1 METMETFKQEQKKQ
15 QIDSQL
21 NQNSIKE
28 MQQQAVPLQLQQ
40 EQQKNQEEQQN
51 DLPVYAQV
59 QVLDREQRI
68 RDAVNGRTISEILTA
83 EVADTDSAEM
93 AAVKDK
99 ITICNELLNREV
111 TLPADAEDIQ
121 EQLRILELG
130 YLEAISACQYYCD
143 HRNPM
148 FAEGKLRKKA
158 VSDTLELLKREMQL
172 LPELHKLTEEQSEH
186 GEKIKFTDLIA
197 QAGVMQADA
206 QAAKE
211 QQNGRKRAVPEDPV
225 ESLTYKDFARI
236 LASDDADSL
245 EFRGQSLRV
254 VRNGIL
260 SKPAN
265 ATSESNRKMI
275 ERFIT
280 VAIRQI
286 EQRQELSE
294 EQKTNMKLRLQYQLN
309 IKFLD
314 TQAGTISI
322 GKLRE
327 TMEMINRLSSD
338 VDCALQRD
346 KHVSPMEHRLAMAV
360 NENLAI
366 PTEKEVKTKA
376 VNKRLQDILEEAR
389 KAGFK
394 IPPVSE
400 NDMNYI
406 VAGRLYAIRD
416 EVFHNMQRI
425 YQSMSCLNGGKAADF
440 NILAADKKTMNCM
453 IALSIARMTSATS
466 AGVESAR
473 YQAQTYMSH
482 VAFVHC
488 GNPSLKNEFIKTRI
502 LLLSGGG
509 NGLYKQV
516 LQQITGTKSWK
527 NQIERVQ
534 NGMHN
539 LREVCSLLEKLSDM
553 QSRAFCKG
561 LSKEEAEQL
570 QEIGAQLQSITDQ
583 ENIIKDMRLVAEN
596 MKGTRFADGFKQLQ
610 KLIEEPAVFIES
622 TRKIARA
629 TTIKEQKQDI
639 LEESPLARIQAET
652 RKQLGI
658 TDEVPHV
665 KQYETGEVLSNL
677 QGRGKEIA
685 AVLLQEKKPSELIR
699 KSGDETAKSIA
710 ALYYALHSLKLGD
723 AWADV
728 SVAGVKFRLAQRE
741 NGDVELKIGGQR
753 IPMPYSTAFLMLR
766 LEQDISENVD
776 KYSDKL
782 AADILQDEFEQTKQ
796 RILNQS
802 ENTENAPR
810 TIFLNVL
817 KQKTGLDA
825 AFFRN
830 TSVDALSQM
839 AEYALKGMMD
849 REDVEQLVKSQEDS
863 NQVMLNEKDTLEM
876 IRVMEQQKKQ
886 NAEQTVIMEEKKQQ
900 SETDERQWEPE
911 EAELIELISD
921 MIFSKDTWKTDMEQ
935 RKPADRLRRVLYEHS
950 ELLAKIIK
958 KPQLIDQTFG
968 KLQLPGVEDM
978 AAVVKQQFEELTQNE
993 GMSKLRMLEQKNVT
1007 LIFRAVLGDEQDMKN
1022 AQPAIKAIK
1031 ALMSFSNTLGN
1042 FSSLLFGGAKQEE
1055 EVNVEE
1061 MLLEQKASMLDK
1073 FEEMEKSLDAQ
1084 TKAQVNKIQ
1093 EQINQSVNE
1102 VFDAKT
1108 QKKRFIEDM
1117 KLDEILEQNVK
1128 GQEGQGKFFK
1138 LVLTQ
1143 YFERACTMDQRA
1155 MIASALRDAK
1165 PGQLKEGEKL
1175 NEEEQTRQMGA
1186 FLGGFLKGAGPLL
1199 HKILQGLPTEGMP
1212 ESLKVAI
1219 GDMKSRLSPIAPEI
1233 VKARMNKMI
1242 MNSKGMITRIEV
1254 QRSLGAAS
1262 IGQAFLCKIYGP
1274 NLEEEGK
1281 DVVIKLLRPDVQN
1294 HMEREKSFIL
1304 ECAENTSA
1312 GMLKT
1317 FQGQLQAIEQEL
1329 DLRVEARNVEYGK
1342 IYNKG
1347 PKTVQSMKTVN
1358 LVNPDT
1364 NALMLEKAPGTTVD
1378 KYMEEVRAEYE
1389 KIKKEYELTRNRDG
1403 GYAAM
1408 RKLHQLKASLKKRQG
1423 YVAELAKKW
1432 IVAGIY
1438 EEGFYHGDL
1447 HAGNIMVDDTCATVI
1462 DYGNATKITKEQQ
1475 TSILHMVCAAQA
1487 KNIDGF
1493 RHHFHLLLS
1502 PESEETYQQKKNEF
1516 NEMLGIVLFKK
1527 GDVGARIAVA
1537 LAEAQ
1542 KLGLEL
1548 PAPIH
1553 NFSQCQI
1560 RLKNTVDDMGTQ
1572 LKEMNSKLQEMYEYK
1587 AETQDNVDYFAL
1599 MKEDILDNIEAHVL
1613 FQEKKTRE
1621 NPVPLD
1627 TLVKNKLHE
1636 TKPFDLKSYKRE
1648 MTTVPAGMG
1657 RLTLLHKHIQRLKGI
1672 CMIAQ
1677 TGIEQQ
1683 GETRAQVMQMCKKQ
1697 LDDFYNGMVED
1708 FQTNTE
1714 EFAQL
1719 KDKIKNYLD
1728 QPDITIEKLNSYV
1741 NEIMAVP
1748 KNEMIDTYLGSLS
1761 AVLQLRQDKNTDKET
1776 LKAAQET
1783 LYGEAKKLY
1792 EQEAASPYQKLQRY
1806 LLRQEGTEQ
1815 EALVWMLEKMF
1826 EDQDNHGEE
1835 LRQAYERIMEMKKN
1849 QEPLDGESEPVTAFM
1864 NLFENVMIQRAHQI
1878 DEMGKDSEKT
1888 RPQSFYDVMGDV
1900 ILERLKST
1908 ASSLGLKGLYRYTW
1922 KTNKKPKLKG
1932 AAAERRR
1939 RKRESENVLTNMMD
1953 VNRVMFN
1960 ITIQMQMLQEETDES
1975 RKQQI
1980 QETIDNMVMEDL
1992 PEQINLVEL
2001 PDEDTE
2007 KVMAELQL
2015 YPEDHKYVHL
2025 YNACKMLE
2033 DIYKDQLQYTSS
2045 DRWTEEDWEDIVETM
2060 RNAS

>member
-1 METMETFKQEQKKQ
+1 METMETFRQEQKKQ

-21 NQNSIKE
+21 NQDSIKE
-28 MQQQAVPLQLQQ
+28 MQQDVPLQLPQ

-51 DLPVYAQV
+51 ALPVYAQV
-59 QVLDREQRI
+59 QVLDREQRV
-68 RDAVNGRTISEILTA
+68 RDAVNGRTISAILTA
-83 EVADTDSAEM
+83 EVTDTDSAEM

-99 ITICNELLNREV
+99 IIICNALLSREV
-111 TLPADAEDIQ
+111 ALPADAEDIQ
-121 EQLRILELG
+121 EQIRILELG

-158 VSDTLELLKREMQL
+158 VSDTLELLKKEMQL
-172 LPELHKLTEEQSEH
+172 LPELHKLTEEQPEH
-186 GEKIKFTDLIA
+186 GEKVKFINLIA

-211 QQNGRKRAVPEDPV
+211 QQNGRKRVVPEDPV
-225 ESLTYKDFARI
+225 ESLTYKDFAKI
-236 LASDDADSL
+236 LTSDDADSL

-265 ATSESNRKMI
+265 VTSESNRKMV

-294 EQKTNMKLRLQYQLN
+294 EQKANMKLRLQYQLN

-314 TQAGTISI
+314 TQAGTVSIS
-322 GKLRE
+322 KLRQ
-327 TMEMINRLSSD
+327 TMEMIDRLSSD

-366 PTEKEVKTKA
+366 PTEKDIKGKA
-376 VNKRLQDILEEAR
+376 IHKKLQDILEETR
-389 KAGFK
+389 KAGIK

-400 NDMNYI
+400 DDMNYI

-440 NILAADKKTMNCM
+440 NTLAADKKTMNCM
-453 IALSIARMTSATS
+453 IALSIARMTAATS
-466 AGVESAR
+466 AGAEAAR
-473 YQAQTYMSH
+473 YQSQTYMSH
-482 VAFVHC
+482 IAFVHC
-488 GNPSLKNEFIKTRI
+488 GNPSLENEFMKTRI
-502 LLLSGGG
+502 SLLSGGG
-509 NGLYKQV
+509 NGLYQQV
-516 LQQITGTKSWK
+516 LQQFTKTKSWK
-527 NQIERVQ
+527 NQTDRIQ

-561 LSKEEAEQL
+561 LTKEEAERI
-570 QEIGAQLQSITDQ
+570 QEIGAQLQSITNQ
-583 ENIIKDMRLVAEN
+583 ETVVNDMRLVAEN

-610 KLIEEPAVFIES
+610 KLIEEPAVFTES

-629 TTIKEQKQDI
+629 TIIKEQKQDI

-658 TDEVPHV
+658 TDGTPHV
-665 KQYETGEVLSNL
+665 KQYETSEVLSNL
-677 QGRGKEIA
+677 QGMDKEIA

-710 ALYYALHSLKLGD
+710 ALYYALRSLKLGD

-728 SVAGVKFRLAQRE
+728 LVAGVKLKLTQRE
-741 NGDVELKIGGQR
+741 NGDVELKIGAQR
-753 IPMPYSTAFLMLR
+753 IPMPYSVAFLMLR

-782 AADILQDEFEQTKQ
+782 AGDILQDTFEQTKQ

-802 ENTENAPR
+802 ENMEDAPR
-810 TIFLNVL
+810 TVFLNVL

-830 TSVDALSQM
+830 TSVDTLSQM

-849 REDVEQLVKSQEDS
+849 REDVEQLVESQEDS

-876 IRVMEQQKKQ
+876 IQVMEQQKKQ
-886 NAEQTVIMEEKKQQ
+886 ENAGQAVIMEEKKQQ
-900 SETDERQWEPE
+900 SETDGKQWEPE

-935 RKPADRLRRVLYEHS
+935 RKPADRLRMVMYEHS
-950 ELLAKIIK
+950 ELLAKMIK

-968 KLQLPGVEDM
+968 KLQLPGVKDM
-978 AAVVKQQFEELTQNE
+978 ADVIKQQFEELTQNE
-993 GMSKLRMLEQKNVT
+993 GMSKLRMLDQKNVT

-1031 ALMSFSNTLGN
+1031 TLMSFSKTLGN
-1042 FSSLLFGGAKQEE
+1042 FTSFLFGGAKQKE

-1061 MLLEQKASMLDK
+1061 MLLEQKAGMLDK
-1073 FEEMEKSLDAQ
+1073 LEEMEESLDEQ

-1102 VFDAKT
+1102 VFDAKA
-1108 QKKRFIEDM
+1108 QKNRFIEDM

-1128 GQEGQGKFFK
+1128 GQEGQGKFFR

-1175 NEEEQTRQMGA
+1175 SEEEQTRQMGA

-1212 ESLKVAI
+1212 ESLKIAI

-1233 VKARMNKMI
+1233 VKARMNKMV
-1242 MNSKGMITRIEV
+1242 MNSKGMITKIEV
-1254 QRSLGAAS
+1254 RRSLGAAS

-1294 HMEREKSFIL
+1294 HLEREKNFIL
-1304 ECAENTSA
+1304 ECAENTSQ

-1317 FQGQLQAIEQEL
+1317 FKGQLHAIEQEL

-1347 PKTVQSMKTVN
+1347 PRTVQSMKTVN
-1358 LVNPDT
+1358 LVSPDT
-1364 NALMLEKAPGTTVD
+1364 NALMIEKAPGTTVD

-1462 DYGNATKITKEQQ
+1462 DYGNATKITKDQQ

-1487 KNIDGF
+1487 RNIDGF

-1502 PESEETYQQKKNEF
+1502 PESEETYRQKRDEF

-1527 GDVGARIAVA
+1527 GDAGARIAVA

-1587 AETQDNVDYFAL
+1587 TESQDNVDYFAL
-1599 MKEDILDNIEAHVL
+1599 MKEDILDNIEAHKL
-1613 FQEKKTRE
+1613 FQEKKARVK
-1621 NPVPLD
+1621 PVPLD
-1627 TLVKNKLHE
+1627 ALVKNKLHDA
-1636 TKPFDLKSYKRE
+1636 KPFDLESYKRE
-1648 MTTVPAGMG
+1648 MTVVPTGMG
-1657 RLTLLHKHIQRLKGI
+1657 RLTLLHKHMQKLKGI
-1672 CMIAQ
+1672 CVIAQ

-1683 GETRAQVMQMCKKQ
+1683 DETRAQIMQMCKKQ
-1697 LDDFYNGMVED
+1697 VDDFYNDMVED
-1708 FQTNTE
+1708 FQANTE

-1719 KDKIKNYLD
+1719 KDKMKNYLD
-1728 QPDITIEKLNSYV
+1728 QPDVTIEKLNSYV
-1741 NEIMAVP
+1741 NEIMTVP
-1748 KNEMIDTYLGSLS
+1748 KNEMIDTYLESLGT
-1761 AVLQLRQDKNTDKET
+1761 VLKLRHEKSTDQET
-1776 LKAAQET
+1776 LKAAEKK
-1783 LYGEAKKLY
+1783 LYDEAKKLY
-1792 EQEAASPYQKLQRY
+1792 EQEVASPYQKLQRY
-1806 LLRQEGTEQ
+1806 LLRQEDTEQ
-1815 EALVWMLEKMF
+1815 EAFEWMLKRMF

-1849 QEPLDGESEPVTAFM
+1849 QEPLDGDSEPVTTFM
-1864 NLFENVMIQRAHQI
+1864 NLFEDVMLQRAHQI
-1878 DEMGKDSEKT
+1878 DEMEKDSEKT
-1888 RPQSFYDVMGDV
+1888 RPQLFYDVMEDV
-1900 ILERLKST
+1900 ILERLKTT
-1908 ASSLGLKGLYRYTW
+1908 ARSLGLKGLYRYTW
-1922 KTNKKPKLKG
+1922 KTNKKPKLRG
-1932 AAAERRR
+1932 AAAERQRQ
-1939 RKRESENVLTNMMD
+1939 KEEAESILTDMLE

-1960 ITIQMQMLQEETDES
+1960 ITLQMQMMQEETDES
-1975 RKQQI
+1975 RKQEI
-1980 QETIDNMVMEDL
+1980 QETIDNLVKDDL
-1992 PEQINLVEL
+1992 SAQINEVEL
-2001 PDEDTE
+2001 QTEDAE
-2007 KVMAELQL
+2007 KIMSELQL
-2015 YPEDHKYVHL
+2015 YSEEHTYVHL
-2025 YNACKMLE
+2025 YNAVKILA
-2033 DIYKDQLQYTSS
+2033 DIYKSCLQHTSS
-2045 DRWTEEDWEDIVETM
+2045 NSWSEDDWNDILEAIQ
-2060 RNAS
+2060 NA